1 MRALEELP
9 ESTKDRLRPIILFAP
24 WIASKTLI
32 KSWDRIEGAIG
43 NRPFYLDLD
52 TSYDV
57 DGNPRPAGDEFRK
70 LFDDNTGV
78 ENYFNLVEEIPSAIP
93 VLRLAYQFSS
103 SLDQQLNL
111 ANELD
116 RGFLVRITRSTFPS
130 GNIQRLSTLLESGL
144 SNYLISIDAEWSSDV
159 VECEQWA
166 SQVIEQFTAKGVRVP
181 VVTSLS
187 SFPKTYSD
195 IEGVRVVPMLSRTL
209 FNNISRRYSN
219 ELEVL
224 YGDWGTTK
232 PRDKSGGRT
241 PPPRIDYAGTS
252 EWVIYRNK
260 DEWDYLEAA
269 KQLVNSSY
277 WNPDLHI
284 WGSLMI
290 EKTAAGDLSGI
301 TTPAKVVAARV
312 NLHLHQ
318 QAWFDDPN
326 AMLDTDDPWD
336 DDL

>member
-9 ESTKDRLRPIILFAP
+9 EGTKDRIRPIILFAP
-24 WIASKTLI
+24 WVGSSSLMKSWERI
-32 KSWDRIEGAIG
+32 KSAFD

-52 TSYDV
+52 TFYDI
-57 DGNPRPAGDEFRK
+57 DGNPRPAGEEFRK
-70 LFDDNTGV
+70 LFDGNSGV
-78 ENYFNLVEEIPSAIP
+78 VNYFDLVAQIPSAIP
-93 VLRLAYQFSS
+93 VLRLEQAFLGL
-103 SLDQQLNL
+103 LDQQLNL

-116 RGFLVRITRSTFPS
+116 RGFLVRITRSLFPS
-130 GNIQRLSTLLESGL
+130 GNIQRLSTLFETGL

-159 VECEQWA
+159 IECERWA
-166 SQVIEQFTAKGVRVP
+166 AQIIDQITAAKIKVP
-181 VVTSLS
+181 IVTSLS

-195 IEGVRVVPMLSRTL
+195 IEGVRVIPMLSRTF
-209 FNNISRRYSN
+209 FNNIRRRYSN

-232 PRDKSGGRT
+232 PRDNAGGRT
-241 PPPRIDYAGTS
+241 PPPRIDYAGIG

-269 KQLVNSSY
+269 KQLVNSRY

-301 TTPAKVVAARV
+301 TSPAKVVAARV

-326 AMLDTDDPWD
+326 AMLDTDDPWN